1 MKTIQQTRSPMVSY
15 EEFENRLR
23 RECVGDTKKTPP
35 LSFGRVK
42 EITGCGDM
50 LTMSHM
56 LEFGSNYKIHNL
68 REGYVFDLSIERSF
82 DEWLSDRKNGTYT

>member
-1 MKTIQQTRSPMVSY
+1 MVSY

-35 LSFGRVK
+35 LSFGRVQ

-56 LEFGSNYKIHNL
+56 FEYRAKF
-68 REGYVFDLSIERSF
+68 
-82 DEWLSDRKNGTYT
+82 